1 MDLFSSA
8 CRFDIIVQIRDRFS
22 RILFLNGSIV
32 LRSFLKMCVR
42 VLIHFDSDNIQKAPF
57 W

>member
-8 CRFDIIVQIRDRFS
+8 CRFDIIVQIGDRFS